1 MSVAADA
8 VTDTDSPEPG
18 ERVWWSGALWT
29 VTERDGALAHV
40 ERVGTLPPVG
50 CRALWLSASLLE
62 IAPCERG
69 QC

>member
-8 VTDTDSPEPG
+8 VSDADAPEVG
-18 ERVWWSGALWT
+18 ERVHWSGALWT

-50 CRALWLSASLLE
+50 CRALWLSASLLDS
-62 IAPCERG
+62 AGERER
-69 QC
+69 C